1 MGVRALL
8 EWSHRKTAMNSLA
21 SPLAA
26 AVFAVLLAALPA
38 HAADAPKPPVTEPL
52 PEVPPPPNVDDAD
65 LGPEITITQ
74 RERET
79 VEEAR
84 VNGILVWIRITPRHG
99 KPYYL
104 IPTGGGNTFI
114 RRDSLDTGLK
124 VPMWV
129 LLTW

>member
-1 MGVRALL
+1 MYR
-8 EWSHRKTAMNSLA
+8 LA
-21 SPLAA
+21 SPLAVAVVA
-26 AVFAVLLAALPA
+26 ALVGALPA
-38 HAADAPKPPVTEPL
+38 RAADAPAPPVTQPL
-52 PEVPPPPNVDDAD
+52 PEAPPPPNVDDAD
-65 LGPEITITQ
+65 LGPEITITH

-84 VNGILVWIRITPRHG
+84 VNSILVWIRVTPRNG
-99 KPYYL
+99 RPYYL

-114 RRDSLDTGLK
+114 RRDSLGTDLK

>member
-1 MGVRALL
+1 
-8 EWSHRKTAMNSLA
+8 MNRLA
-21 SPLAA
+21 CL
-26 AVFAVLLAALPA
+26 FAVAIFAALIAVPPA
-38 HAADAPKPPVTEPL
+38 RAADPPAPPAKQPP
-52 PEVPPPPNVDDAD
+52 PEAPPPPDIDVAD

-74 RERET
+74 RERDT

-84 VNGILVWIRITPRHG
+84 VNGILVWIRVTPRNG
-99 KPYYL
+99 RPYYL

-129 LLTW
+129 LFTW

>member
-1 MGVRALL
+1 MSRFA
-8 EWSHRKTAMNSLA
+8 R
-21 SPLAA
+21 PLAVT
-26 AVFAVLLAALPA
+26 VFAALMAAAPA
-38 HAADAPKPPVTEPL
+38 RAADAAKPVTEPL
-52 PEVPPPPNVDDAD
+52 PEIPPPPGVDDAD

-74 RERET
+74 RDRDT

-84 VNGILVWIRITPRHG
+84 VNGILVWIRVTPRHG
-99 KPYYL
+99 RPYYL

-114 RRDSLDTGLK
+114 RRDSLDTALK